1 MAVLKKKKKRPLT
14 EAEKV
19 LHRRTLLKRWRERNP
34 EYNRQWRAKNK
45 DRVVELKQ
53 RWRSDPVNVK
63 REKAWADARKLRG
76 Q

>member
-1 MAVLKKKKKRPLT
+1 MKKKKRQLT

-19 LHRRTLLKRWRERNP
+19 LHRRALLKRWREANP
-34 EYNRQWRAKNK
+34 NYNRQWRAKNK

-63 REKAWADARKLRG
+63 REKAWADARKLRE